1 MQHKRQAEQEQ
12 AQELLRR
19 TGRQQDM
26 ADADEIRRRYENDA
40 AGGGGGAMP
49 RSDAEEMRREA
60 SEQQAG

>member
-1 MQHKRQAEQEQ
+1 MQHKLQAEQEQ

-26 ADADEIRRRYENDA
+26 ADADEIRRRYESDA
-40 AGGGGGAMP
+40 AGGGGAMP